1 MMNNESFDSSADNNS
16 ETGAE
21 TKTDTRKEKDTE
33 QEPEPNLNV
42 ELIEAISQT
51 LTTILDDNKNLENYK
66 EIIKN
71 QSKMVFSANTVP
83 NISIKDYLTRI
94 QTYSNIEKSTMILS
108 LIYIDRICEIADLTL
123 TYFNIHRILF
133 AGVLMAIKYN
143 EDNFY
148 DNKFYSEIAG
158 VKLKE
163 LKMIEYTFLDLI
175 DFQMFIDDETY
186 EKYQQYLENIEVS

>member
-1 MMNNESFDSSADNNS
+1 MKTNESFDSSADNNS

-33 QEPEPNLNV
+33 PEEEQNLNV

-66 EIIKN
+66 EIVKN

-133 AGVLMAIKYN
+133 AAVLMAIKYN

-163 LKMIEYTFLDLI
+163 LKLIEYTFLDLI

>member
-1 MMNNESFDSSADNNS
+1 MKNNDSFDSSADNNS

-33 QEPEPNLNV
+33 PEEEQNLNV

-66 EIIKN
+66 EIVKN

-133 AGVLMAIKYN
+133 AAVLMAIKYN

-163 LKMIEYTFLDLI
+163 LKIIEYTFLDLI

>member
-1 MMNNESFDSSADNNS
+1 MKTNESFDSSADNNS

-33 QEPEPNLNV
+33 PEEEQNLNV

-66 EIIKN
+66 EIVKN

-133 AGVLMAIKYN
+133 AAVLMAIKYN

>member
-1 MMNNESFDSSADNNS
+1 MKNNDSFDSSADNNS

-33 QEPEPNLNV
+33 QEPEQNLNV

-66 EIIKN
+66 EIVKN

-133 AGVLMAIKYN
+133 AAVLMAIKYN

-163 LKMIEYTFLDLI
+163 LKLIEYTFLDLI

>member
-83 NISIKDYLTRI
+83 KISIKDYLTRI

-133 AGVLMAIKYN
+133 AAVLMAIKYN

>member
-1 MMNNESFDSSADNNS
+1 MKTNESFDSSADNNS

-33 QEPEPNLNV
+33 PEEEQNLNV

-133 AGVLMAIKYN
+133 AAVLMAIKYN

-163 LKMIEYTFLDLI
+163 LKLIEYTFLDLI

-186 EKYQQYLENIEVS
+186 EKYQQYLENIEAS

>member
-133 AGVLMAIKYN
+133 AAVLMAIKYN

-175 DFQMFIDDETY
+175 DFQMFIDDQTY

>member
-133 AGVLMAIKYN
+133 AAVLMAIKYN

-186 EKYQQYLENIEVS
+186 EKYRDFLENNETC

>member
-133 AGVLMAIKYN
+133 AAVLMAIKYN

-163 LKMIEYTFLDLI
+163 LKLIEYTFLDLI
-175 DFQMFIDDETY
+175 DFQMIIDDETY
-186 EKYQQYLENIEVS
+186 EKYQQYLENIEAS

>member
-1 MMNNESFDSSADNNS
+1 MKTNESFDSSADNNS

-33 QEPEPNLNV
+33 PEEEQNLNV

-66 EIIKN
+66 EIVKN

-108 LIYIDRICEIADLTL
+108 LIYIDRICEVADLTL

-133 AGVLMAIKYN
+133 AAVLMAIKYN

-163 LKMIEYTFLDLI
+163 LKLIEYTFLDLI

>member
-1 MMNNESFDSSADNNS
+1 MKTNESFDSSADNNS

-33 QEPEPNLNV
+33 PEEEQNLNV

-66 EIIKN
+66 EIVKN

-108 LIYIDRICEIADLTL
+108 LIYIDRICEVADLTL

-133 AGVLMAIKYN
+133 AAVLMAIKYN

-163 LKMIEYTFLDLI
+163 LKLIEYTFQDLI

-186 EKYQQYLENIEVS
+186 EKYQQYLENIEAS

>member
-133 AGVLMAIKYN
+133 AAVLMAIKYN

>member
-1 MMNNESFDSSADNNS
+1 MKTNESFDSSADNNS

-33 QEPEPNLNV
+33 PEEEQNLNV

-66 EIIKN
+66 EIVKN

-108 LIYIDRICEIADLTL
+108 LIYIDRICEVADLTL

-133 AGVLMAIKYN
+133 AAVLMAIKYN

-163 LKMIEYTFLDLI
+163 LKLIEYTFLDLI

-186 EKYQQYLENIEVS
+186 EKYQQYLENIEAS